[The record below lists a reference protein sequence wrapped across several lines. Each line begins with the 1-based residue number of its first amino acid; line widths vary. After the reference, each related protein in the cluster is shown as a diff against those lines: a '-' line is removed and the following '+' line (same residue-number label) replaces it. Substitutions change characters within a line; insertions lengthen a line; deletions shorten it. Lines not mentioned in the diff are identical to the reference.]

1 MDAMMD
7 ALRCDALALR
17 GGRFSGALGSGL
29 GRDRPTFPSAP
40 GSWPHCA
47 GELPACRQPCL
58 GFQLPDLF
66 FFFHPTG
73 NFQVLASRCDAFST
87 PETTNSLKTHQHR
100 LGLCED
106 ESCLPSPLLK
116 SFGNNPAQRGCTT
129 GPGPGSSGPQR
140 RPSSA
145 VDSGSSTAANP
156 DDSPAPPCH
165 MK

>member
-1 MDAMMD
+1 MRCAAMRLPCEAVD
-7 ALRCDALALR
+7 FPELWGRVLAETDPLFRPLRAAGPTVPVSSPLVVSPVLVSSSQTSS
-17 GGRFSGALGSGL
+17 FS
-29 GRDRPTFPSAP
+29 
-40 GSWPHCA
+40 
-47 GELPACRQPCL
+47 
-58 GFQLPDLF
+58 
-66 FFFHPTG
+66 FFHPTG